1 MKTAFISVTVI
12 ALIISTLS
20 LLAADA
26 SHSMDALQQQIVS
39 KEREELDSL
48 KTGDLERFASLLADD
63 ALFVDAHGPASKAE
77 VMKNVAGFRLLDY
90 SMENVRF
97 VPFSSKSGLI
107 TYTVTE
113 KGIAH
118 GKAFAAH
125 VHVSAVWVKRAGRW
139 VCLFSQET
147 AAK

>member
-1 MKTAFISVTVI
+1 MKTAFTSVMLI
-12 ALIISTLS
+12 AFVISTL
-20 LLAADA
+20 LLVAADA
-26 SHSMDALQQQIVS
+26 SHSMDAIQQQIVS

-48 KTGDLERFASLLADD
+48 KTGDLERFANLLADD

-97 VPFSSKSGLI
+97 VPFSADSGLI

-113 KGIAH
+113 KGISH
-118 GKAFAAH
+118 GKEFAAH
-125 VHVSAVWVKRAGRW
+125 VYVSAVWAKRAGRW

>member
-1 MKTAFISVTVI
+1 MKTAFTSVMLIAFVISKLPSV
-12 ALIISTLS
+12 
-20 LLAADA
+20 AADT

-48 KTGDLERFASLLADD
+48 KTGGLERFASLLADD

-77 VMKNVAGFRLLDY
+77 VMENVSGFRLLDY

-97 VPFSSKSGLI
+97 VPFSAESGLI

-113 KGIAH
+113 KGISH
-118 GKAFAAH
+118 GKEFAAH
-125 VHVSAVWVKRAGRW
+125 VYVSAVWAKRAGRW

>member
-1 MKTAFISVTVI
+1 MKTPFTSVTLI
-12 ALIISTLS
+12 AFVISTLP
-20 LLAADA
+20 LLASDA
-26 SHSMDALQQQIVS
+26 RHSMDALQQQIVS

-77 VMKNVAGFRLLDY
+77 VMENVSGFRLLDY

-97 VPFSSKSGLI
+97 VPFSAESGLI
-107 TYTVTE
+107 TCTVTE
-113 KGIAH
+113 KGISH
-118 GKAFAAH
+118 GKEFAAH
-125 VHVSAVWVKRAGRW
+125 VHVSAVWAKQAGRW